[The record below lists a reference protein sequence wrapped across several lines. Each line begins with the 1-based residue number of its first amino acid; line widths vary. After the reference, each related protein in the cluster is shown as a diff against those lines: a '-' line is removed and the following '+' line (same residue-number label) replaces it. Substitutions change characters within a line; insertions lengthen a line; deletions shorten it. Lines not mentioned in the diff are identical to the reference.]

1 MQTGKIILN
10 DGTGLNQAAV
20 PGRDAALRR
29 PPLFSG
35 KSGIQQRNP
44 RSWRSGRACST
55 RFRLRGF
62 TLIELL
68 VVIAIIAILAAILL
82 PVLSAAQVRAQAAGC
97 MDNCRQLMLA
107 WVQYYNDNNDQLV
120 NNYSGGYVSAE
131 EANQTYRSWVNN
143 IMTWDLTDSYTGQPV
158 TATNGIIK
166 AAFFQYAANLKIYK
180 CPGDHYVSPKQA
192 AAGISSRPRS
202 YSMNCFF
209 GWYAPPSANP
219 VNNGANNIYPTYRQF
234 LTGSSL
240 RTPANL
246 FVMLD
251 EQADSINDGWFQI
264 EPDLTAPAWN
274 DLPASYHGGAC
285 GVAFAD
291 GHSEIHKWRSGT
303 CTIIPVAYI
312 PQPHGP
318 WPAFS
323 TDTTGAGLRDGAWLE
338 QQASLPLN

>member
-10 DGTGLNQAAV
+10 DETGLNRGAV
-20 PGRDAALRR
+20 P
-29 PPLFSG
+29 SG
-35 KSGIQQRNP
+35 
-44 RSWRSGRACST
+44 T
-55 RFRLRGF
+55 RGGF

-107 WVQYYNDNNDQLV
+107 WVQYYNDNNDHLV
-120 NNYSGGYVSAE
+120 NNFSGGQVSVE
-131 EANQTYRSWVNN
+131 EINKTYRSWVNN
-143 IMTWDLTDSYTGQPV
+143 IMDWQVLDAYTGEPV
-158 TATNGIIK
+158 TNITGITQ
-166 AAFFQYAANLKIYK
+166 AAFFQYAGNVKIYK
-180 CPGDHYVSPKQA
+180 CPGDHYVSPQQV

-209 GWYAPPSANP
+209 GAYSPTT
-219 VNNGANNIYPTYRQF
+219 NNTANNIFPTYRQF

-251 EQADSINDGWFQI
+251 EQADSINDGWLQTD
-264 EPDLTAPAWN
+264 PDTTTATAWN

-285 GVAFAD
+285 GIAFAD

-303 CTIIPVAYI
+303 CTIIPVAYT

-323 TDTTGAGLRDGAWLE
+323 SDPTGAGLQDGVWLE